1 MFIEV
6 STDKFINVD
15 IIAEIELIGTV
26 YTITT
31 KSGKRFNYWG
41 DVCALLKVLEIPSV
55 T

>member
-31 KSGKRFNYWG
+31 KSGKRFNYPG
-41 DVCALLKVLEIPSV
+41 DLLPLLKVLEIPLV
-55 T
+55 K